1 MSNDKSFKVT
11 GVSRCGGNFK
21 VRFAND
27 MSRVKVLIKTG
38 HDEIELTE
46 MPTAGS
52 KSECVNF
59 LKASDL
65 YQRAEYKDA
74 IDAADA
80 KYNGAVTVK
89 VKATKATSK
98 AKAKPSL
105 EAIKARAVDTSKTET
120 AE

>member
-27 MSRVKVLIKTG
+27 MARVKVLIKTG
-38 HDEIELTE
+38 HDEIELLE

-52 KSECVNF
+52 KSDCVNF
-59 LKASDL
+59 LKASSL
-65 YQRAEYKDA
+65 MERAEFRA
-74 IDAADA
+74 AVEAADA
-80 KYNGAVTVK
+80 KYNGAATVK
-89 VKATKATSK
+89 VKATKAT

-105 EAIKARAVDTSKTET
+105 EAIKARATDTSKTET